1 MNFSFRQIFLLLSM
15 QFLLAPVSA
24 LAQPANEERDVLYWY
39 DPMYP
44 QQRFDE
50 PGPSPFMDMDLVPRY
65 AEQDADSEG
74 RAVMRIAPG
83 IMQNLGMRLAAV
95 SREPVRVSIVATGQI
110 TFNQRDLAVVQ
121 ARSGGFV
128 ERVYGLAPQDLIE
141 QGAPIA
147 DLLVPEWAAVQEED
161 LALRSLNEP
170 SLIAAARQRMRLAGM
185 PDALIRQLERSG
197 RAQPFWTLRSPID
210 GVVQSLDVRE
220 GMTLSAGSTLAQIN
234 GLNTV
239 WLLIEVPEAEIASL
253 EAGQKIQARLPA
265 LPGETLEGT
274 IETLLPEAS
283 RDSRTVQVRVVLDN
297 AQQRLRPGMTAEV
310 SLDRQEA
317 AALVVPTEA
326 LIRTGRRTLVMVAE
340 EKGRFRPVEVRI
352 GRETEDKTV
361 VLDGLVEGQQ
371 VVASGQ
377 FLLDSEASLRGLTA
391 TPTTPATP
399 MSAPAPMLH
408 ESEGTIVGLDD
419 DMLFLEHGPFETL
432 NMPGMTMGFPLSD
445 PSLLEGLQENDRVRV
460 GVRESD
466 NGLTIDR
473 IKKLGGQP

>member
-1 MNFSFRQIFLLLSM
+1 
-15 QFLLAPVSA
+15 
-24 LAQPANEERDVLYWY
+24 
-39 DPMYP
+39 
-44 QQRFDE
+44 
-50 PGPSPFMDMDLVPRY
+50 
-65 AEQDADSEG
+65 
-74 RAVMRIAPG
+74 
-83 IMQNLGMRLAAV
+83 
-95 SREPVRVSIVATGQI
+95 
-110 TFNQRDLAVVQ
+110 
-121 ARSGGFV
+121 
-128 ERVYGLAPQDLIE
+128 
-141 QGAPIA
+141 
-147 DLLVPEWAAVQEED
+147 
-161 LALRSLNEP
+161 
-170 SLIAAARQRMRLAGM
+170 
-185 PDALIRQLERSG
+185 
-197 RAQPFWTLRSPID
+197 
-210 GVVQSLDVRE
+210 
-220 GMTLSAGSTLAQIN
+220 MTLSAGSTLAQIN

-239 WLLIEVPEAEIASL
+239 WLLIEVPEAQIASL

-297 AQQRLRPGMTAEV
+297 AQKRLRPGMTAEV

-340 EKGRFRPVEVRI
+340 DEGRFRPVEVRI

-361 VLDGLVEGQQ
+361 VLGGLEEGQK

-377 FLLDSEASLRGLTA
+377 FLLDSEASLRGLTDR
-391 TPTTPATP
+391 PAQSMLP
-399 MSAPAPMLH
+399 PAPVLH
-408 ESEGTIVGLDD
+408 EAEGTIVGLDD

-466 NGLTIDR
+466 DGLTIDK
-473 IKKLGGQP
+473 IEKLGGQP

>member
-1 MNFSFRQIFLLLSM
+1 MNFPFRQIVLLLSM
-15 QFLLAPVSA
+15 PLLLASLSA
-24 LAQPANEERDVLYWY
+24 LAQPANAERDVLYWY

-44 QQRFDE
+44 QQRFDK
-50 PGPSPFMDMDLVPRY
+50 PGPSPFMDMDLVPRF

-74 RAVMRIAPG
+74 RAVMRISPG
-83 IMQNLGMRLAAV
+83 IMQNLGMRLATV
-95 SREPVRVSIVATGQI
+95 SREPVRISIEATGQI

-128 ERVYGLAPQDLIE
+128 ERVYALAPQDLIE

-147 DLLVPEWAAVQEED
+147 DLLVPEWAAVQEEY

-170 SLIAAARQRMRLAGM
+170 ALIAAALQRMRLAGM
-185 PDALIRQLERSG
+185 PDALIRQLEREG
-197 RAQPFWTLRSPID
+197 RAQRFWTLRSPID
-210 GVVQSLDVRE
+210 GVLKSLDVRE
-220 GMTLSAGSTLAQIN
+220 GMTLSTGSTLAQIN
-234 GLNTV
+234 GLKTV
-239 WLLIEVPEAEIASL
+239 WLLIEVPEAQIASL

-297 AQQRLRPGMTAEV
+297 AQQLLRPGMTAEV

-317 AALVVPTEA
+317 DALVVPTEA

-340 EKGRFRPVEVRI
+340 EEGRFRPVEVRI
-352 GRETEDKTV
+352 GRETETKTV
-361 VLDGLVEGQQ
+361 VLDGLEEGQQ

-377 FLLDSEASLRGLTA
+377 FLLDSEASLRGLTDR
-391 TPTTPATP
+391 PAQP
-399 MSAPAPMLH
+399 MSEPAAVLH
-408 ESEGTIVGLDD
+408 ESEGTIVGLDG
-419 DMLFLEHGPFETL
+419 DMIFLDHGPFETL

-445 PSLLEGLQENDRVRV
+445 PSLIEGLEENDRVRV

-466 NGLTIDR
+466 DGLTIDR
-473 IKKLGGQP
+473 IEKLGGQP

>member
-1 MNFSFRQIFLLLSM
+1 MNFSFRQTFLLLSM

-147 DLLVPEWAAVQEED
+147 DLLVPEWAAVQEEY

-377 FLLDSEASLRGLTA
+377 FLLDSEV
-391 TPTTPATP
+391 
-399 MSAPAPMLH
+399 SARTDVA
-408 ESEGTIVGLDD
+408 
-419 DMLFLEHGPFETL
+419 
-432 NMPGMTMGFPLSD
+432 
-445 PSLLEGLQENDRVRV
+445 
-460 GVRESD
+460 
-466 NGLTIDR
+466 
-473 IKKLGGQP
+473 

>member
-147 DLLVPEWAAVQEED
+147 DLLVPEWAAVQEEY

-253 EAGQKIQARLPA
+253 EAGQKIQARSKARSKPYCLRLAVTAAP
-265 LPGETLEGT
+265 
-274 IETLLPEAS
+274 S
-283 RDSRTVQVRVVLDN
+283 RYAWYSTMRSN
-297 AQQRLRPGMTAEV
+297 GY
-310 SLDRQEA
+310 
-317 AALVVPTEA
+317 
-326 LIRTGRRTLVMVAE
+326 GRA
-340 EKGRFRPVEVRI
+340 
-352 GRETEDKTV
+352 
-361 VLDGLVEGQQ
+361 
-371 VVASGQ
+371 
-377 FLLDSEASLRGLTA
+377 
-391 TPTTPATP
+391 
-399 MSAPAPMLH
+399 
-408 ESEGTIVGLDD
+408 
-419 DMLFLEHGPFETL
+419 
-432 NMPGMTMGFPLSD
+432 
-445 PSLLEGLQENDRVRV
+445 
-460 GVRESD
+460 
-466 NGLTIDR
+466 
-473 IKKLGGQP
+473 